1 METTILLTDTHFGV
15 KNNSMTWLH
24 SQMDFV
30 YNQLIPFIKEKRES
44 MGDGDTIRIIH
55 LGDVFDSRSSVS
67 TMVATK
73 VVQCFGELSKLVD
86 KFYIIAGNHDYYSP
100 TSNEVNTLD
109 LMFRN
114 LNITLV
120 TNRILDDGDDLLI
133 PWYEYGNPAI
143 QKFIDTHGIKRIFVH
158 ADIVN
163 EKIPYKGVEVYSGHV
178 HIPNLDWDN
187 GLYNLGSCYALDFG
201 DSNNHRGFH
210 TLTDGKNLKFHP
222 NTQSINYWRLYDEDI
237 FDVYVNNSIKNGD
250 YIEVYVSESNMSVQ
264 KYVERLNDLT
274 KLYKN
279 IWIIP
284 KSEQIIAGDC
294 KFEGYDI
301 EKIIAHMIP
310 EELKAKFDLVLNS
323 LKSGSII
330 K

>member
-1 METTILLTDTHFGV
+1 MATTILLTDTHFGV

-67 TMVATK
+67 TMIATK

-120 TNRILDDGDDLLI
+120 TNRVLGDGDDLLI

-143 QKFIDTHGIKRIFVH
+143 QKFIDTHDIKRIFVH

-178 HIPNLDWDN
+178 HIPNLDWD
-187 GLYNLGSCYALDFG
+187 
-201 DSNNHRGFH
+201 RG
-210 TLTDGKNLKFHP
+210 
-222 NTQSINYWRLYDEDI
+222 
-237 FDVYVNNSIKNGD
+237 
-250 YIEVYVSESNMSVQ
+250 
-264 KYVERLNDLT
+264 
-274 KLYKN
+274 
-279 IWIIP
+279 
-284 KSEQIIAGDC
+284 
-294 KFEGYDI
+294 
-301 EKIIAHMIP
+301 
-310 EELKAKFDLVLNS
+310 
-323 LKSGSII
+323 
-330 K
+330 

>member
-15 KNNSMTWLH
+15 KNNSMTWLR
-24 SQMDFV
+24 SQMDFI
-30 YNQLIPFIKEKRES
+30 YNQLIPFIKDKRES

-109 LMFRN
+109 LMLRN
-114 LNITLV
+114 LNITLI
-120 TNRILDDGDDLLI
+120 TNRVLDDGDDLFI

-143 QKFIDTHGIKRIFVH
+143 QKFIETHGIKRIFVH

-163 EKIPYKGVEVYSGHV
+163 EKIPYTGVEVYSGHV
-178 HIPNLDWDN
+178 HIPNLDWDK

-201 DSNNHRGFH
+201 DSNNHRGFY
-210 TLTDGKNLKFHP
+210 TLTNGKNLKFYP
-222 NTQSINYWRLYDEDI
+222 NMQSINYWRLYDEDI
-237 FDVYVNNSIKNGD
+237 FDVYVNNSIKSGD

-284 KSEQIIAGDC
+284 KSEQIMTGDC

-323 LKSGSII
+323 LKSRSII

>member
-24 SQMDFV
+24 SQMDFI
-30 YNQLIPFIKEKRES
+30 YKQLIPFIKEKRES
-44 MGDGDTIRIIH
+44 MSDGDTIRIIH

-86 KFYIIAGNHDYYSP
+86 SFYIIAGNHDYYSP

-114 LNITLV
+114 LNITLI
-120 TNRILDDGDDLLI
+120 TEKTIQDGNDLLI
-133 PWYEYGNPAI
+133 PWYEYSNPEI
-143 QKFIDTHGIKRIFVH
+143 QKIIDEEGIKRIFVH

-163 EKIPYKGVEVYSGHV
+163 EKIPYKGVEIYSGHI
-178 HIPNLDWDN
+178 HIPNLDWDK

-201 DSNNHRGFH
+201 DSNNHRGFY
-210 TLTDGKNLKFHP
+210 TLTDGKNLKFYP
-222 NTQSINYWRLYDEDI
+222 NMQSINYWRLYDEDI

-284 KSEQIIAGDC
+284 KSEQIITGDC

-301 EKIIAHMIP
+301 EKITAHMIP
-310 EELKAKFDLVLNS
+310 EELRAKFDLVLNS
-323 LKSGSII
+323 LKSGGII

>member
-44 MGDGDTIRIIH
+44 MGDGDTVRIIH

-120 TNRILDDGDDLLI
+120 TEKILQDRNDLLI
-133 PWYEYGNPAI
+133 PWYEYGNPEI
-143 QKFIDTHGIKRIFVH
+143 QKIIDEEGIKRIFVH

>member
-1 METTILLTDTHFGV
+1 MEIIVLFTDTHFGV

-24 SQMDFV
+24 SQMDFI
-30 YNQLIPFIKEKRES
+30 YNQLIPFIREKRES

-86 KFYIIAGNHDYYSP
+86 SFYIIAGNHDYYSP

-120 TNRILDDGDDLLI
+120 TEKILQDRNDLLI
-133 PWYEYGNPAI
+133 PWYEYGNPEI
-143 QKFIDTHGIKRIFVH
+143 QKIIDEEGIKRIFVH

-163 EKIPYKGVEVYSGHV
+163 EKIPYKGVEIYSGHV
-178 HIPNLDWDN
+178 HIPNLDWDK
-187 GLYNLGSCYALDFG
+187 GLYNLGSCYALNFA
-201 DSNNHRGFH
+201 DSNNHRGFY
-210 TLTDGKNLKFHP
+210 TLTDGKNLKFYP
-222 NTQSINYWRLYDEDI
+222 NMQSINYWRLYDEDI
-237 FDVYVNNSIKNGD
+237 FDVYVNNSIKSGD

-274 KLYKN
+274 KYYKN

-284 KSEQIIAGDC
+284 KSEQIITGNC

-301 EKIIAHMIP
+301 EKITAHMIP
-310 EELKAKFDLVLNS
+310 KELKAKFDLVLNS
-323 LKSGSII
+323 LKSESII

>member
-73 VVQCFGELSKLVD
+73 VVQCFGELSELVD
-86 KFYIIAGNHDYYSP
+86 SFYIIAGNHDYYSP

-109 LMFRN
+109 LMFCN

-120 TNRILDDGDDLLI
+120 TEKTIQDGNDLLI
-133 PWYEYGNPAI
+133 PWYEYSNPEI
-143 QKFIDTHGIKRIFVH
+143 QKIIDEEGIKRIFVH

-178 HIPNLDWDN
+178 HIPNLDWDR
-187 GLYNLGSCYALDFG
+187 GLYNLGSCYALNFG
-201 DSNNHRGFH
+201 DSNDHRGFY
-210 TLTDGKNLKFHP
+210 TLTDGKNLKFYP
-222 NTQSINYWRLYDEDI
+222 NMQSINYWRLYDEDI

-284 KSEQIIAGDC
+284 KSEQIITGDC

-301 EKIIAHMIP
+301 EKITAHMIP
-310 EELKAKFDLVLNS
+310 EELRAKFDLVLNS

>member
-1 METTILLTDTHFGV
+1 MATTILLTDTHFGV

-67 TMVATK
+67 TMIATK

-120 TNRILDDGDDLLI
+120 TNRVLGDGDDLLI

-143 QKFIDTHGIKRIFVH
+143 QKFIDTHDIKRIFVH

-178 HIPNLDWDN
+178 HIPNLDWDR

-201 DSNNHRGFH
+201 DSNDHRGFY

-222 NTQSINYWRLYDEDI
+222 NIQSINYWRLYDEDI

-284 KSEQIIAGDC
+284 KSEQIITGDC

-301 EKIIAHMIP
+301 EKITAHMIP
-310 EELKAKFDLVLNS
+310 EELRAKFDLVLNS

>member
-86 KFYIIAGNHDYYSP
+86 SFYIIAGNHDYYSP

-109 LMFRN
+109 LMFCN

-120 TNRILDDGDDLLI
+120 TEKTIQDGNDLLI
-133 PWYEYGNPAI
+133 PWYEYSNPEI
-143 QKFIDTHGIKRIFVH
+143 QKIIDEEGIKRIFVH

-163 EKIPYKGVEVYSGHV
+163 EKIPYRGVEVYSGHV
-178 HIPNLDWDN
+178 HIPNLDWDR

-201 DSNNHRGFH
+201 DSNNHRGFY

-284 KSEQIIAGDC
+284 KSEQIITGDC

-301 EKIIAHMIP
+301 EKITAHMIP
-310 EELKAKFDLVLNS
+310 EELRAKFDLVLNS